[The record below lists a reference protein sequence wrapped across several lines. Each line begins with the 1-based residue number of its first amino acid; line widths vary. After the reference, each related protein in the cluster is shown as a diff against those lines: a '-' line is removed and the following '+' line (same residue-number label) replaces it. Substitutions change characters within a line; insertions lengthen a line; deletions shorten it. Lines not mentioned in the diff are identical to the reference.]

1 MNFLD
6 NIITIGMTVVIAL
19 IVLANIGAAIFAAI
33 LSHWF
38 ICAIII
44 GVLVFIFAGQ
54 RVEAAIA
61 SIIVSAIILGILNLF
76 FVPESPKVRNQDQF
90 EERQER
96 ARKEREEQEWI
107 ERQVREQQERERQE
121 RQERERQQAL
131 ERQESE
137 RQEQERRE
145 RERQEKAA
153 ANVYNKILTDYYQA
167 ISEHR
172 FYEAYSLLSDKEQQ
186 HQGSLEGFA
195 AGRQDT
201 SDIKILKFKITDERN
216 TTVLADYQ
224 IRTKDKDGNGFI
236 VRTFNGN
243 VTFTKI
249 AGTWKIDALS
259 SKKVDER
266 RE

>member
-1 MNFLD
+1 MNFLSH
-6 NIITIGMTVVIAL
+6 IITIGIAAVIAL
-19 IVLANIGAAIFAAI
+19 VVLAKIGAA
-33 LSHWF
+33 LLTHWF
-38 ICAIII
+38 ILAIII
-44 GVLVFIFAGQ
+44 GVAVFLFAGQ
-54 RVEAAIA
+54 QIKLAIPA
-61 SIIVSAIILGILNLF
+61 VFFSAIVLGILNII
-76 FVPESPKVRNQDQF
+76 VNPDPVESVEYKRNF
-90 EERQER
+90 ESEKRIKKQREEEARREQEAWER
-96 ARKEREEQEWI
+96 A
-107 ERQVREQQERERQE
+107 QQEINRQQEEARREQE
-121 RQERERQQAL
+121 RQERERQ
-131 ERQESE
+131 EK
-137 RQEQERRE
+137 ERRE